1 MSAPFVAPSPAAL
14 RPVRPWE
21 RRPEWWLWVVA
32 LVGAAMLIDAFL
44 AVVGPSLGAGEGA
57 AAAGHGHHG
66 GGPAGVVSGAAWS
79 AHAAAAVG
87 MVAVMTPL
95 IAPNVRFAARRS
107 PRRARGG
114 AARAVVAG
122 WALVWLGAA
131 VVLGV
136 GGAVLVGV
144 LGELVAIALVTVA
157 AVTWQY
163 SARKRRALA
172 RCHAVLA
179 PPLERARARRACRAH
194 GVALGRDCVVSCW
207 PLMAL
212 MAGAAHDPLVVAGAV
227 GVAWFE
233 RRRRP
238 HHDPATRATA
248 IAIAATGVVA
258 LVVADLL
265 SR

>member
-1 MSAPFVAPSPAAL
+1 M
-14 RPVRPWE
+14 
-21 RRPEWWLWVVA
+21 
-32 LVGAAMLIDAFL
+32 
-44 AVVGPSLGAGEGA
+44 
-57 AAAGHGHHG
+57 
-66 GGPAGVVSGAAWS
+66 
-79 AHAAAAVG
+79 
-87 MVAVMTPL
+87 
-95 IAPNVRFAARRS
+95 
-107 PRRARGG
+107 
-114 AARAVVAG
+114 
-122 WALVWLGAA
+122 WLGAA

-144 LGELVAIALVTVA
+144 LGELVAIALVTVGA
-157 AVTWQY
+157 ICWQY

-179 PPLERARARRACRAH
+179 PPLKRARARRACRAH
-194 GVALGRDCVVSCW
+194 GIALGRDCVVSCW

-212 MAGAAHDPLVVAGAV
+212 MAVAAHDPLVVAAAV
-227 GVAWFE
+227 GVAWYE

-248 IAIAATGVVA
+248 IAIAVTGVVA